1 MHQGHNIP
9 WDLISSNFKFVRDD
23 KRFTPPLTGLVGLD
37 KPHAQNELKHLIQ
50 KIIRTI
56 LTFSE
61 TERKKYPQS
70 FVPLLTGTLFSDE
83 LRDRY
88 PKYLNER
95 NQRVEYWLQKPNK
108 SDPDLAQPRYES
120 YDGRHAE
127 LADVV
132 KVLLHENEMTSLLML
147 AQHPRVPIRALTYL
161 PFSYQFGFSR
171 AMESALVSY
180 IFFNTAAA
188 MDILENGAYM
198 DMNEYKT
205 MVMRTMTF
213 NDRPDLQPENPL
225 QLFFQQCGMT
235 SGSYHNES
243 QGRDMAVDGDYGR
256 LQVRDH
262 LKLLFALLY
271 RYDLLLRECGLEPKW
286 ENELVSLFP
295 FRGVV
300 SVEWSAREV

>member
-23 KRFTPPLTGLVGLD
+23 KRFTPPLTGLVGFD
-37 KPHAQNELKHLIQ
+37 KPHTQNELKHLI
-50 KIIRTI
+50 KKMIRTI

-61 TERKKYPQS
+61 TERKKYSQS
-70 FVPLLTGTLFSDE
+70 FTPLLTGILFSDE

-88 PKYLNER
+88 PKYLDKR
-95 NQRVEYWLQKPNK
+95 NQKVEYWLQNPNK
-108 SDPDLAQPRYES
+108 SDPDLVQPRYES

-132 KVLLHENEMTSLLML
+132 KVLLHENEMASLLML

-161 PFSYQFGFSR
+161 PFHYQFGFSR
-171 AMESALVSY
+171 AMESVLVSY
-180 IFFNTAAA
+180 IFSNTAAA

-198 DMNEYKT
+198 EMNEYKT
-205 MVMRTMTF
+205 MIMRTMSF
-213 NDRPDLQPENPL
+213 NDCPDLRPENPL
-225 QLFFQQCGMT
+225 QLFFQQCGMK
-235 SGSYHNES
+235 SGSYHNIAYET

-256 LQVRDH
+256 LQVREH

-271 RYDLLLRECGLEPKW
+271 RYDMLLRECGLDPEW
-286 ENELVSLFP
+286 ESQLVSLFP

-300 SVEWSAREV
+300 SVE